1 MRIFRNRAASLR
13 LVPVLTAVLLLL
25 TASTPI
31 MDSGPTTIA
40 SILAGMGVIGTSWL
54 AVLWWRRTDKPARVD
69 VKSAARPTLELVLHL
84 SPVALLTL
92 VFPIASHRIGSAQVG
107 GADLT
112 SLLLASSLTV
122 PWLSQAVCLPMY
134 RAIGSLIAERD
145 MPVIQRRFFDVWPAT
160 FVQTVPII
168 VVFAVPV
175 ELAMRWS
182 VKAAAVYVTLCL
194 LHMAFAQSLIIANVG
209 RRRVL
214 WAVAWAAYA
223 AALFVVPTLWF
234 LPPLVGL
241 LTQLVAQRAFL
252 PRLRVGARLEHV
264 DVLKDML
271 RGLLLGSVLWADKFF
286 YFLKSADHF
295 AVTEVF
301 LAMLPA
307 VLAYNYYFVRLAPTF
322 DDSVGAL
329 RVAMEREPYSTLA
342 SRSRQLASTVQTSVN
357 RTALVGAL
365 LAFALTDIVAASTP
379 ADVRLIAAVAVASWL
394 FMMTTVLSYKLDYAG
409 KTGIAQL
416 YGLAHLVLC
425 AAVFLWL
432 PAGAMLYAALA
443 VGELGLM
450 AVVWRSTLFHWR
462 ASEYTL
468 FWRHATAW

>member
-1 MRIFRNRAASLR
+1 MGTFRYRAASAR
-13 LVPVLTAVLLLL
+13 LIPILTAAFLLL
-25 TASTPI
+25 TASAPI
-31 MDSGPTTIA
+31 VDAGPTTM
-40 SILAGMGVIGTSWL
+40 AGVLFVVCVVGISWL
-54 AVLWWRRTDKPARVD
+54 IAIWWRRAGQPPRIG
-69 VKSAARPTLELVLHL
+69 VKSVVRPTLELVLHL

-92 VFPIASHRIGSAQVG
+92 VFPIASHRIGSAQIG
-107 GADLT
+107 GAGLT

-122 PWLSQAVCLPMY
+122 PWLSQAVCLPLY
-134 RAIGSLIAERD
+134 RAIGSLVADRD
-145 MPVIQRRFFDVWPAT
+145 MPAIQRRFFDVWPAT
-160 FVQTVPII
+160 FVQAVPII
-168 VVFAVPV
+168 AVFAVPV

-182 VKAAAVYVTLCL
+182 VKAVAVYVALCL

-214 WAVAWAAYA
+214 WAIAWAAYA
-223 AALFVVPTLWF
+223 GALFIVPTLWF

-241 LTQLVAQRAFL
+241 LTQLIALRAYL
-252 PRLRVGARLEHV
+252 PRLRVGARMEHA
-264 DVLKDML
+264 DVLKDMI

-295 AVTEVF
+295 AVSEVF

-322 DDSVGAL
+322 DDSVSAL
-329 RVAMEREPYSTLA
+329 RVAMEREPYSVLA
-342 SRSRQLASTVQTSVN
+342 SRSRQLASTVVLSVN

-365 LAFALTDIVAASTP
+365 LAFGLTDVVAASTP
-379 ADVRLIAAVAVASWL
+379 AQVRLIAAVAVASWL

-409 KTGIAQL
+409 KTGMAQL
-416 YGLAHLVLC
+416 YGVAHLALC
-425 AAVFLWL
+425 AAAFLWL
-432 PAGAMLYAALA
+432 PAGAMLYAVLA
-443 VGELGLM
+443 VGELALM
-450 AVVWRSTLFHWR
+450 AIAWRSTLFHWR